1 MPGIGFAYSNTFTYR
16 NIFVDAPKQF
26 WEDTSIDN
34 ATQGNEMD
42 IKVGDKVWIKM
53 NSFGVATKVAGE
65 VLALTSK
72 RVKCFNEVRGT
83 VGYYDPKMISAQ

>member
-1 MPGIGFAYSNTFTYR
+1 
-16 NIFVDAPKQF
+16 
-26 WEDTSIDN
+26 
-34 ATQGNEMD
+34 MD

-53 NSFGVATKVAGE
+53 NSFGVDAKVAGE